1 MERLT
6 GKALLSK
13 LEQLKNLSR
22 EEQAKAC
29 GYTISL
35 DSGGER
41 AAKLAFLDQLAIANG
56 YSSSKS
62 ISESSS
68 GGLSYFVKVQ
78 ASGLVSIPRV
88 AIEQLRLEPGEKVE
102 IKYFRNRLILSA
114 PTKQEDEKMEV
125 EEKSPR
131 NGKKAL
137 AGVR

>member
-41 AAKLAFLDQLAIANG
+41 AAVKAFLDQVVIALG
-56 YSSSKS
+56 YGSSKA

-68 GGLSYFVKVQ
+68 GLSYSVKVQ

-88 AIEQLRLEPGEKVE
+88 AIEQLGLEPGDKIE
-102 IKYFRNRLILSA
+102 IKYSRNRLILSA
-114 PTKQEDEKMEV
+114 SKQEDEEEIE
-125 EEKSPR
+125 EEKSSR
-131 NGKKAL
+131 NGKKTL

>member
-22 EEQAKAC
+22 DEQAKAC

-35 DSGGER
+35 DSGAER
-41 AAKLAFLDQLAIANG
+41 AAVKAFLDQLAIALG
-56 YSSSKS
+56 YTSSKS

-68 GGLSYFVKVQ
+68 GLSYFVKVQ

-102 IKYFRNRLILSA
+102 IKYSRNRLILSA
-114 PTKQEDEKMEV
+114 PTKQEDEEMEV